1 MLVEIYYWIKEYF
14 FYCCSTNNNKR
25 NKTKVKEID
34 VILNTETDIYYDTLD
49 SLKYGTMISSTKSSS
64 VHLYNNYI
72 YKLTHFKNYNEL
84 YTYRNNINQL
94 DKNLNILYP
103 LEMIDK
109 DTSLIEK
116 YRYLPNCELFD
127 FIIKYT
133 LTQRDK
139 YMIILSV
146 MESIANLHNSGVAH
160 RDIKPENLFYLPNS
174 KTLLIDLIM
183 CSRYDDPQLFQGG
196 TVSYASPQMFLDT
209 YIENDWRRI
218 DIWSLGVV
226 IYVVQLLVFPW
237 KNSIDCDI
245 YLSYQ
250 SNENKQEYWDNII
263 DNKVISKLLFHTL
276 AIQPEERKNINQL
289 IDIFKN
295 EIDLSTL

>member
-1 MLVEIYYWIKEYF
+1 
-14 FYCCSTNNNKR
+14 
-25 NKTKVKEID
+25 
-34 VILNTETDIYYDTLD
+34 
-49 SLKYGTMISSTKSSS
+49 
-64 VHLYNNYI
+64 
-72 YKLTHFKNYNEL
+72 
-84 YTYRNNINQL
+84 
-94 DKNLNILYP
+94 
-103 LEMIDK
+103 
-109 DTSLIEK
+109 
-116 YRYLPNCELFD
+116 
-127 FIIKYT
+127 
-133 LTQRDK
+133 
-139 YMIILSV
+139 

-183 CSRYDDPQLFQGG
+183 CSRYDDPQPFRGG

>member
-183 CSRYDDPQLFQGG
+183 CSRYDDPQPFQGG